1 MNYEKM
7 NYKKDFRDIDVTDPE
22 LYLAYT
28 SPNTSPKTILYVL
41 KSDIEG
47 IKERKLPQRGDFG
60 TGMQIAYFSNTNGR
74 FAGIACTELF
84 LRAPE
89 IQAYLLADKE
99 FIVKAIEQNVTWFLP
114 QEIID
119 VFIF

>member
-1 MNYEKM
+1 MY
-7 NYKKDFRDIDVTDPE
+7 YSKDSRDIDVTDPE

-41 KSDIEG
+41 KSDIDG

-84 LRAPE
+84 WRAPE
-89 IQAYLLADKE
+89 KQAYLATDKE

-114 QEIID
+114 QEIVDIF
-119 VFIF
+119 VF

>member
-89 IQAYLLADKE
+89 IQAYLAVDKE

>member
-1 MNYEKM
+1 MY
-7 NYKKDFRDIDVTDPE
+7 YAKDSRDIDVTDPE

-28 SPNTSPKTILYVL
+28 SPNTSPKTIRYVL
-41 KSDIEG
+41 KSDING
-47 IKERKLPQRGDFG
+47 IKERKLPQRGDFS
-60 TGMQIAYFSNTNGR
+60 TGMQIAYYSNTNGR
-74 FAGIACTELF
+74 YAGLACTELF

-89 IQAYLLADKE
+89 IQAYLVADKE

-119 VFIF
+119 IFLF

>member
-28 SPNTSPKTILYVL
+28 SPNTSPKTIRYVL
-41 KSDIEG
+41 KSNIDDI
-47 IKERKLPQRGDFG
+47 KYRKLPQRDDSS
-60 TGMQIAYFSNTNGR
+60 GMHIAYYSNTNGR
-74 FAGIACTELF
+74 YAGTACTELF

-89 IQAYLLADKE
+89 IQAYLATDKE

-114 QEIID
+114 KVIRD
-119 VFIF
+119 VFVF